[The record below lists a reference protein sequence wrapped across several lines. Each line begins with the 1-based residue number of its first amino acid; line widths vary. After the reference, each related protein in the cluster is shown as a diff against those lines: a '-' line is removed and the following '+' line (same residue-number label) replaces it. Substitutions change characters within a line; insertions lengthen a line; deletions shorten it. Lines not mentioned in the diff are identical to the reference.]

1 MPKLFDTDNSAAE
14 DKRGNPRIFHQKHI
28 KPLKTSILD
37 LIIMHL
43 ELRLR
48 RSLDMKYTL
57 LKHYGTEYYI
67 IHVYMHDL
75 H

>member
-1 MPKLFDTDNSAAE
+1 MLQKTNEEIPEFST
-14 DKRGNPRIFHQKHI
+14 RIETYKASI
-28 KPLKTSILD
+28 KTSILD
-37 LIIMHL
+37 LIIMHS

-67 IHVYMHDL
+67 IHVYA
-75 H
+75 